1 MATAAP
7 ASGSRPSSRGREIH
21 RPTTPLRESSRS
33 RDSVNRFRGSHEII
47 TPIESIT
54 PFFAELEDAMN
65 ILHDNLQQLQ
75 QIHENI
81 NKFNE
86 NFSAMMYGMEM
97 NAFCVDFPEAPI
109 PESFKREEEAA
120 REAERLAALQ
130 PPPRSEHEAETTF
143 MTNDTFVE
151 QPVTPASRNPK
162 TPMRRGQ
169 TTGRGSS
176 QGTSRG
182 GGSTGRGGA
191 GSSAS
196 SRGSRGGGSGR
207 GIARARGSRYGTR

>member
-1 MATAAP
+1 MATAQQQ
-7 ASGSRPSSRGREIH
+7 SDSRPSSRGRDIH

-33 RDSVNRFRGSHEII
+33 RDSVNRFRSSH
-47 TPIESIT
+47 TVFSPIENIT
-54 PFFAELEDAMN
+54 PFFAELEDGLN
-65 ILHDNLQQLQ
+65 ILHDNLLQLQ

-109 PESFKREEEAA
+109 QDSFRREEEAA
-120 REAERLAALQ
+120 REAERLAPLL
-130 PPPRSEHEAETTF
+130 PTPRSENVHDAETTF

-151 QPVTPASRNPK
+151 QPVTPAASRNPK

-169 TTGRGSS
+169 SGRGGSGTTRGGSNTGRGGTSGTTGRG
-176 QGTSRG
+176 GRG
-182 GGSTGRGGA
+182 GGTGRGGR
-191 GSSAS
+191 AS
-196 SRGSRGGGSGR
+196 RFG
-207 GIARARGSRYGTR
+207 YK

>member
-1 MATAAP
+1 MSGTEPTA
-7 ASGSRPSSRGREIH
+7 STSRPGSRGREVH

-33 RDSVNRFRGSHEII
+33 RDSVARFRNSHSDVI

-54 PFFAELEDAMN
+54 PFFTELEDAMN
-65 ILHDNLQQLQ
+65 ILHDNLLQMQ

-86 NFSAMMYGMEM
+86 NFSAMIYGMEM

-109 PESFKREEEAA
+109 PDSFRREEEAA

-130 PPPRSEHEAETTF
+130 PPPRSEHDAETTF

-151 QPVTPASRNPK
+151 QPVTPAAAKNPK

-169 TTGRGSS
+169 A
-176 QGTSRG
+176 
-182 GGSTGRGGA
+182 GRGGA
-191 GSSAS
+191 ATTRGGSTARGGANTGTTRG
-196 SRGSRGGGSGR
+196 RGS
-207 GIARARGSRYGTR
+207 GIARAGGRGGRYGTK

>member
-1 MATAAP
+1 MASAAP
-7 ASGSRPSSRGREIH
+7 ASASRPSSRGREVH

-120 REAERLAALQ
+120 REAERFAAMQ
-130 PPPRSEHEAETTF
+130 PPLRSEHEAAETTF

-151 QPVTPASRNPK
+151 QPVTPAARNPK

-169 TTGRGSS
+169 STGRGGAP
-176 QGTSRG
+176 GTSR
-182 GGSTGRGGA
+182 GGSTGRGGT
-191 GSSAS
+191 GGSAS
-196 SRGSRGGGSGR
+196 SRGSRGGGSG
-207 GIARARGSRYGTR
+207 IARGRGGRFGTR